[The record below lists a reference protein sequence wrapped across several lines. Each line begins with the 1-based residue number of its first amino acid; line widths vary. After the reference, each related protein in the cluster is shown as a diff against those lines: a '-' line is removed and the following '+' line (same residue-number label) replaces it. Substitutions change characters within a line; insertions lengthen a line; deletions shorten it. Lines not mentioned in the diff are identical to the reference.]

1 MKQLGCCKLSHWKE
15 MKVNLI
21 KLKISVNSLLCS
33 LYKPAMKDSGAII
46 IVINNNCCFPTRK
59 TPLSLCGGERILAT
73 EPDKDTIYLHRDR

>member
-46 IVINNNCCFPTRK
+46 MVINNNCCVTTFTFHYEITSTVYVKKEENKPC
-59 TPLSLCGGERILAT
+59 LLLGFCI
-73 EPDKDTIYLHRDR
+73 